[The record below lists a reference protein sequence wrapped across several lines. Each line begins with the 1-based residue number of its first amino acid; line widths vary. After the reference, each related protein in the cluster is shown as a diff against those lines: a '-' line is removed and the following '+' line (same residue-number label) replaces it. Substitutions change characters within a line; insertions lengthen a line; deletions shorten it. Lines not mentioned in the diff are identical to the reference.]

1 LPPLC
6 PLDSGFILAEVGR
19 GGGLSVDDV
28 ERKLLDKLYA
38 LMYWEARERDPQLK
52 RALERDVYHCLVALR
67 LWRTSREEIERAEGD
82 GERYTGIDI

>member
-1 LPPLC
+1 
-6 PLDSGFILAEVGR
+6 
-19 GGGLSVDDV
+19 VDDV